1 MEQEKSRTLREQKIR
16 QWFAMWLE
24 KRDSGVASLFAPDA
38 VYIESWGPEYHG
50 AAKIQLWFEEWNRR
64 GQVKVWDIL
73 QFLHQ
78 ENQTAVFW
86 RFHCQM
92 DDGTEQKFDG
102 VSLIRWTEQNQ
113 IGKRFTA
120 YHLKREWTVQFGCH
134 IERYDPYE
142 KGSVPVFR
150 RQDAFWF

>member
-113 IGKRFTA
+113 IG
-120 YHLKREWTVQFGCH
+120 LLQEFGCH